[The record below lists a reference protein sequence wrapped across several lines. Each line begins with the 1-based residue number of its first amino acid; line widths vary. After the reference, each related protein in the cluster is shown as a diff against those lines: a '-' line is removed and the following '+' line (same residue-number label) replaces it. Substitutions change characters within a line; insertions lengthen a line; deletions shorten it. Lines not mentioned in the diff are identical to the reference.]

1 MKTYGGVGVRVSTEN
16 VVGIVVAVSLVG
28 YLVLALF
35 FPEKF

>member
-1 MKTYGGVGVRVSTEN
+1 MSTEN
-16 VVGIVVAVSLVG
+16 IVGIVVAVSLVG

>member
-1 MKTYGGVGVRVSTEN
+1 MSTEN

-28 YLVLALF
+28 YLVLALY

>member
-1 MKTYGGVGVRVSTEN
+1 MSTET
-16 VVGIVVAVSLVG
+16 VVGIIIAVCLAG

>member
-1 MKTYGGVGVRVSTEN
+1 MSTEN

>member
-1 MKTYGGVGVRVSTEN
+1 MSTET

>member
-1 MKTYGGVGVRVSTEN
+1 MRRSRVQVSTETI
-16 VVGIVVAVSLVG
+16 VGIIVAVSLVG

>member
-1 MKTYGGVGVRVSTEN
+1 MSTES
-16 VVGIVVAVSLVG
+16 VVGIAIAVSLVG

>member
-1 MKTYGGVGVRVSTEN
+1 MSTETI
-16 VVGIVVAVSLVG
+16 VGIIVAVSLVG

>member
-1 MKTYGGVGVRVSTEN
+1 MSTET
-16 VVGIVVAVSLVG
+16 VVGIIIAVSLVG

>member
-1 MKTYGGVGVRVSTEN
+1 MSTET
-16 VVGIVVAVSLVG
+16 VVGIIVAVCLVG

>member
-1 MKTYGGVGVRVSTEN
+1 MSTET
-16 VVGIVVAVSLVG
+16 VVGILIAVSLVG

>member
-1 MKTYGGVGVRVSTEN
+1 MSTET
-16 VVGIVVAVSLVG
+16 VVGIIVAVSLVG

>member
-1 MKTYGGVGVRVSTEN
+1 MGTET
-16 VVGIVVAVSLVG
+16 VVGIFIAVGLVG

>member
-1 MKTYGGVGVRVSTEN
+1 MSTEN

-35 FPEKF
+35 FPEEF

>member
-1 MKTYGGVGVRVSTEN
+1 MNTET
-16 VVGIVVAVSLVG
+16 VVGIIVAVCLVG

>member
-1 MKTYGGVGVRVSTEN
+1 MSTEN
-16 VVGIVVAVSLVG
+16 VVGIIVAVSIVG

>member
-1 MKTYGGVGVRVSTEN
+1 MSTETVVGV
-16 VVGIVVAVSLVG
+16 IIAVCLVG

>member
-1 MKTYGGVGVRVSTEN
+1 MRTEN
-16 VVGIVVAVSLVG
+16 VVGIVVAVSIVG

>member
-1 MKTYGGVGVRVSTEN
+1 MSTES

>member
-1 MKTYGGVGVRVSTEN
+1 MSTETVVGV
-16 VVGIVVAVSLVG
+16 IVAVSLVG

>member
-1 MKTYGGVGVRVSTEN
+1 MSTET
-16 VVGIVVAVSLVG
+16 VVGTLIAVGLVG